1 VKALPH
7 KKSDSE
13 SNQKAKSP
21 EPRWRVSEVLTTG
34 LGFGHSLLSH
44 LDSKTRLGLSIMLA
58 MTVFLLLPDSMHLD
72 IHILI
77 GWISGVLCF
86 LTLVVLMMCSAT
98 PQKTRYRAQRK
109 EAQHLAVFLLVVITA
124 CTSIFA
130 IGLMQLMQDNKK
142 DIPAS
147 SLELEVALSLV
158 AILCSWFLTHT
169 MFALHYATC
178 YYRRDFLNEETGYAG
193 GLDFPGDELPD
204 YWDFMYFS
212 FTLGMTAQTSDV
224 SIPSLF
230 MRRLSLGH
238 GMIAFFFYMVILG
251 SSVNV
256 ASGLL

>member
-1 VKALPH
+1 MKASQH
-7 KKSDSE
+7 KKLDSQL
-13 SNQKAKSP
+13 NQNTNSHKPLWFKSGM
-21 EPRWRVSEVLTTG
+21 LATG
-34 LGFGHSLLSH
+34 LAFGHSLLSH

-58 MTVFLLLPDSMHLD
+58 MTVFLVLPDSMHLD
-72 IHILI
+72 NHILI

-98 PQKTRYRAQRK
+98 PQKTRYRAQRQ
-109 EAQHLAVFLLVVITA
+109 EAQHVAVFLLVVITA

-130 IGLMQLMQDNKK
+130 IGLMQANSNSK

-147 SLELEVALSLV
+147 TLALEVALSLV
-158 AILCSWFLTHT
+158 AVVCSWFLTHT

-178 YYRRDFLNEETGYAG
+178 YYRRDSLNEETGYAG

-212 FTLGMTAQTSDV
+212 FTLGMTAQTSDI
-224 SIPSLF
+224 SLPSLF
-230 MRRLSLGH
+230 MRRLALGH
-238 GMIAFFFYMVILG
+238 GLIAFFFYMVILEE
-251 SSVNV
+251 SVNI

>member
-1 VKALPH
+1 MKASQH

-13 SNQKAKSP
+13 SKQNTNFHKPTESGLLA
-21 EPRWRVSEVLTTG
+21 TG
-34 LGFGHSLLSH
+34 LLFGHSLLSH

-58 MTVFLLLPDSMHLD
+58 MTVFIVLPDSMHLD
-72 IHILI
+72 NRILI

-86 LTLVVLMMCSAT
+86 LNLVALMMCNAT
-98 PQKTRYRAQRK
+98 PQKTRYRTQRQ
-109 EAQHLAVFLLVVITA
+109 EAQHLAVFLLVVIAA

-130 IGLMQLMQDNKK
+130 IGLMQATSRSKN
-142 DIPAS
+142 IPVS
-147 SLELEVALSLV
+147 TLGLEVTLSLV
-158 AILCSWFLTHT
+158 AVVCSWFLAHT

-178 YYRRDFLNEETGYAG
+178 YYRRDLLNQETGYAG
-193 GLDFPGDELPD
+193 GLDFPGDDLPD

-224 SIPSLF
+224 SLPSLF
-230 MRRLSLGH
+230 MRRLALGH
-238 GMIAFFFYMVILG
+238 GLIAFFFYMVILA